1 MYREKIEA
9 YFAGREDELIQM
21 LTRLASVKSVREE
34 AQEGMP
40 FGKGPADALAVGL
53 ELAGE
58 MGFTTRNVDNY
69 VGVVDLNEH
78 KTILGILCHLDVVGE
93 GTGWNTPPYTPT
105 VIGDEIFG
113 RGVSD
118 NKGPAVAALLALKA
132 VKELGVPLKHN
143 VRMIMGTDE
152 ESGSGDIAYYFAREA
167 APKYTFSPDGTFPV
181 VNTEKG
187 GLKPT
192 FSRSWPVSE
201 AKPRVVYA
209 KGGYRLNVV
218 PPEAEALV
226 EGMGQ
231 AHVEKVCETVAQK
244 TGATYEVS
252 MEDGKVKIFVKGKGE
267 HASTP
272 HKGLNA
278 ITALIAALAELPLA
292 ESESKKAIHALNTLI
307 PHGDFSGTAL
317 GIAQSDAI
325 SGSLTVAFT
334 LFELSQTGF
343 TGRFDGR
350 TPVCT
355 TEENSLDVVVKAFAP
370 YGITVE
376 GKLTPSHHTPGDSPF
391 VKTLLKAYETY
402 SGNKGF
408 CEYTGGG
415 TYVHNIEGGVCF
427 GATMPGFETN
437 MHGANEKASI
447 KDLITAAKIFTQVI
461 IDLCS

>member
-1 MYREKIEA
+1 MYREKIDA
-9 YFAGREDELIQM
+9 YFAGRENELIQA
-21 LTRLASVKSVREE
+21 LTRLVSVKSVREN
-34 AQEGMP
+34 AQPGMP
-40 FGKGPADALAVGL
+40 FGKGPAEALAVGL
-53 ELAGE
+53 ELAKE
-58 MGFTTRNVDNY
+58 MGFKTRNVDNY
-69 VGVVDLNEH
+69 VGVVDLNEQE
-78 KTILGILCHLDVVGE
+78 TILGILCHLDVVGE
-93 GTGWNTPPYTPT
+93 GTGWNTPPFTPT
-105 VIGDEIFG
+105 VVGNEIFG

-118 NKGPAVAALLALKA
+118 NKGPAVAVLLALKA
-132 VKELGVPLKHN
+132 VKEMGIPLKNN

-192 FSRSWPVSE
+192 FSKTWAASE
-201 AKPRVVYA
+201 ALPRVVSA
-209 KGGYRLNVV
+209 KGGYRLNVI

-226 EGMGQ
+226 EGLSVEDVQ
-231 AHVEKVCETVAQK
+231 AVCDAVAVK
-244 TGATYEVS
+244 TGAGYQVS
-252 MEDGKVKIFVKGKGE
+252 MEDGRVKIMVHGKGE

-278 ITALIAALAELPLA
+278 ITALLAVLAELPLA
-292 ESESKKAIHALNTLI
+292 ESESASAIKAINTLV
-307 PHGDFSGTAL
+307 PHGDYSGTAL
-317 GIAQSDAI
+317 GIAQSDEI

-334 LFELSQTGF
+334 LFELSLTGF
-343 TGRFDGR
+343 SGRFDGR
-350 TPVCT
+350 TPICT
-355 TEENSLDVVVKAFAP
+355 TTENSLDVVVAAFGKV
-370 YGITVE
+370 GITVD
-376 GKLTPSHHTPGDSPF
+376 GRLTSSHHTPGDSLF
-391 VKTLLKAYETY
+391 VKTLLECYEAY

-461 IDLCS
+461 IGLCS